1 MFALVNR
8 WYQPNRKK
16 ASPIKI
22 FSSKSTRQTAAPAHA
37 KARPAPKKAAASKA
51 AARVKPEPVRETVN
65 VTAAE
70 DRVRKVKKK
79 KKAAKR
85 RKGFVVFFCII
96 AVLAG
101 LYTFVVYTN
110 VPFIKNLRDAYIETA
125 MQTMSH
131 HWLAELFFP
140 DDVIADVMSRVN
152 NATEKQQGIE
162 SEWTHKVEERDDGN
176 FYELFDEIDKSSLES
191 YLKSHPEYDK
201 KSLMELDIN
210 EAGLDDNGTTIKT
223 KQGDQVLAIN
233 VKEGVLLVRI
243 KGSGYQGVLAVLKD
257 SSKMRCCAAAHIGG
271 YGELLEDFVP
281 RCNGIIGVNASGFYD
296 PDGVGNGGTVDGL
309 AICEGKEYGYHVTYG
324 RKRMEFRTDDK
335 MYIVDADTSV
345 ASNVRDAV
353 EFSPA
358 LIVDGKALIDEQS
371 GFRSIQPR
379 TVIAQ
384 AKDGDVMMLVI
395 EGRLVGRSLGI
406 GLPDCTEILL
416 RYDAYQAMNMDGGTS
431 SVMWYDGEYV
441 TKCSNPAITCRYMP
455 NAWIYG

>member
-1 MFALVNR
+1 
-8 WYQPNRKK
+8 
-16 ASPIKI
+16 
-22 FSSKSTRQTAAPAHA
+22 
-37 KARPAPKKAAASKA
+37 
-51 AARVKPEPVRETVN
+51 
-65 VTAAE
+65 
-70 DRVRKVKKK
+70 
-79 KKAAKR
+79 
-85 RKGFVVFFCII
+85 
-96 AVLAG
+96 
-101 LYTFVVYTN
+101 
-110 VPFIKNLRDAYIETA
+110 

-140 DDVIADVMSRVN
+140 DDVIADVMSRVD

-162 SEWTHKVEERDDGN
+162 SEWKHKVEEKDDGS

-210 EAGLDDNGTTIKT
+210 EAGLDDDGTTIQT

-233 VKEGVLLVRI
+233 AKKGVLLVRI
-243 KGSGYQGVLAVLKD
+243 KGSGYQGVLAILKD

-296 PDGVGNGGTVDGL
+296 PEGVGNGGTVDGL
-309 AICEGKEYGYHVTYG
+309 AVCEGKEYGYHVTYG

-384 AKDGDVMMLVI
+384 ASDGDVMMLVI

-416 RYDAYQAMNMDGGTS
+416 GYDAYQAMNMDGGTS

>member
-1 MFALVNR
+1 M
-8 WYQPNRKK
+8 
-16 ASPIKI
+16 
-22 FSSKSTRQTAAPAHA
+22 
-37 KARPAPKKAAASKA
+37 
-51 AARVKPEPVRETVN
+51 
-65 VTAAE
+65 
-70 DRVRKVKKK
+70 
-79 KKAAKR
+79 
-85 RKGFVVFFCII
+85 FFCII

-233 VKEGVLLVRI
+233 AKKGVLLVRI
-243 KGSGYQGVLAVLKD
+243 KGSGYQGVLAILKD

-335 MYIVDADTSV
+335 MYIVDANTRV